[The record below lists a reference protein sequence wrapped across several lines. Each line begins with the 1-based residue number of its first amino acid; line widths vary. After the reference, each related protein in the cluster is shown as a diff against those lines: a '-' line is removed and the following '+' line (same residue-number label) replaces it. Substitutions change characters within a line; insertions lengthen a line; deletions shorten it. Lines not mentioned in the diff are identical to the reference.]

1 MPMDEVLHPGG
12 LNRYF
17 TPVDLLVP
25 GRDEQ
30 EEEEAEKRGTFDRLT
45 EAASELLD
53 LGHEDIYQETRET
66 LVVSLSG

>member
-1 MPMDEVLHPGG
+1 MDEVLHPGG
-12 LNRYF
+12 LSRYF

-30 EEEEAEKRGTFDRLT
+30 QEEEAEKRRAFDRLT

-66 LVVSLSG
+66 LMVSLSG